1 MKATF
6 KKSLLLALALIL
18 LAGCAGAPL
27 RMARAAVT
35 YNNAVSCSISSSVNS
50 NGKLSVLLV
59 GNGIKGKTTRIGAEL
74 YVEKRILGIF
84 WTRVSIGYTDN
95 VWIDS
100 VTGASFLNTFTT
112 NLSSTGTYRV
122 TVTFTFSGTG
132 GPDDV
137 IVKTSTAT
145 Y

>member
-27 RMARAAVT
+27 RMARAAAT

-50 NGKLSVLLV
+50 NGKLSVLLI

-84 WTRVSIGYTDN
+84 WTRVNIGYTDN